1 MAKNTGQN
9 FRRGSV
15 DNRSQTHNPKN
26 DTWVKRDTTTGR
38 FTDVKSGGDPFKGVA
53 KEVDDRR
60 K

>member
-15 DNRSQTHNPKN
+15 DNRSQTYNPK
-26 DTWVKRDTTTGR
+26 TQSWVKRDTDTGR
-38 FTDVKSGGDPFKGVA
+38 FTNVKSDNKPFKGVA

-60 K
+60 S